1 MAHVA
6 AGFGH
11 FELVQGLCGDE
22 GSFAYDGRVLQ
33 WAAFS
38 GNLALVAWLLEQIH
52 QGALFYDDE
61 GQGACAFAARGGHLE
76 VLKWLRG
83 DGFEWC
89 NRTCRNAV
97 QHGHV
102 EVLRWARQKGCPWDA
117 DTRDLAAEKLGY
129 TDSFGH
135 LYDDYY

>member
-1 MAHVA
+1 M
-6 AGFGH
+6 
-11 FELVQGLCGDE
+11 
-22 GSFAYDGRVLQ
+22 LQ